1 MENNG
6 EKLFQKEEKKN
17 RERKEER
24 KNKDVRGKVQ
34 DIQHSYI
41 QEKTEKT
48 EEKKSLKK

>member
-1 MENNG
+1 MVRNCSRKKRTKTEKRG
-6 EKLFQKEEKKN
+6 EK
-17 RERKEER
+17 
-24 KNKDVRGKVQ
+24 NKTFRGKVQ